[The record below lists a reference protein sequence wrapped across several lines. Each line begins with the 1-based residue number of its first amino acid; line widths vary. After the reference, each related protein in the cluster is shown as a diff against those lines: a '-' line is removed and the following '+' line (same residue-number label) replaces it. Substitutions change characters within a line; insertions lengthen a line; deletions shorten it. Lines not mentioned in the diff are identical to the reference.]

1 MSNFIVGLTGGIGSG
16 KSTVANLFSEL
27 GVPVIDA
34 DLLARELVGP
44 GSAALAAIHARFG
57 DTMLLADG
65 SLDRAQMRQQIFAD
79 PLQRRWLEA
88 LLHPQIRS
96 AILHACQQNTAAY
109 VILMAPLLFENKL
122 ETLVNRVLTV
132 DVSVETQIARTC
144 QRDGN
149 DRTLVEAIIAAQV
162 PRDTRLALSHDVID
176 NEQRSLEQLRAHV
189 SQLHINYLAFA
200 SQHLP

>member
-34 DLLARELVGP
+34 DLLARELVAP

-79 PLQRRWLEA
+79 PQQRRWLEA
-88 LLHPQIRS
+88 
-96 AILHACQQNTAAY
+96 
-109 VILMAPLLFENKL
+109 
-122 ETLVNRVLTV
+122 
-132 DVSVETQIARTC
+132 
-144 QRDGN
+144 
-149 DRTLVEAIIAAQV
+149 
-162 PRDTRLALSHDVID
+162 
-176 NEQRSLEQLRAHV
+176 
-189 SQLHINYLAFA
+189 
-200 SQHLP
+200 